1 MEKKILFYDGECGF
15 CNHVVQFIMRHEKNA
30 DLYFSPIES
39 EFATRF
45 FQEKGCAQ
53 PDLSTFYLYNDFQLY
68 TQSTG
73 ALKLIP
79 FLKWYFSVL
88 NFFKIIPICQRDQLY
103 RFVAKNR
110 KRFYAKSCI
119 INAFSK
125 SRFLIE

>member
-45 FQEKGCAQ
+45 FQEKGCDQ

-79 FLKWYFSVL
+79 F
-88 NFFKIIPICQRDQLY
+88 
-103 RFVAKNR
+103 
-110 KRFYAKSCI
+110 
-119 INAFSK
+119 
-125 SRFLIE
+125 